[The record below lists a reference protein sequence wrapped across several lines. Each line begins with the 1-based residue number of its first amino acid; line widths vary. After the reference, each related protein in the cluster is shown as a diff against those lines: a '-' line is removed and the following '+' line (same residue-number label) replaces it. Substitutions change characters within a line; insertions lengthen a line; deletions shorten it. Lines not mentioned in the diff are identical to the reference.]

1 MEKTTAIPRSSLGES
16 VYRLLWDRILDR
28 RLHPGEK
35 LSDLRLSDELGV
47 SRTPVR
53 EALHRLVQDGI
64 VRAEPNR
71 GFYVASFSVRDIEEV
86 YDLRAA
92 LEAAALEA
100 AAPHLDPAML
110 RAALDQ
116 LDAIERQI
124 GADESTDEYQRAA
137 SAFLEADRSFHRAL
151 AELAGNSR
159 LSAVVEG
166 LWAQIAVF
174 QRAGTFRHT
183 TTEASIRYHRRII
196 DALLGGDVAA
206 AVRLL
211 KEHIADVKVRA
222 LEDLAAFAEATDS
235 GDPRGD
241 TAL

>member
-1 MEKTTAIPRSSLGES
+1 
-16 VYRLLWDRILDR
+16 ILDR

-71 GFYVASFSVRDIEEV
+71 GFYIASFSGRDVEEV
-86 YDLRAA
+86 YDLRAV

-100 AAPHLDPAML
+100 AAAHLDAAIL
-110 RAALDQ
+110 RAALDH
-116 LDAIERQI
+116 LDEIEQQI
-124 GADESTDEYQRAA
+124 AADESTEEYQRAA
-137 SAFLEADRSFHRAL
+137 TSFLEADRSFHRAL

-159 LSAVVEG
+159 LAAVVEG

-183 TTEASIRYHRRII
+183 TTEASIRYHRQII
-196 DALLGGDVAA
+196 AALLNGYVAE

-222 LEDLAAFAEATDS
+222 LEDLAAFEEATEMEGVEPARADA
-235 GDPRGD
+235 DE
-241 TAL
+241 